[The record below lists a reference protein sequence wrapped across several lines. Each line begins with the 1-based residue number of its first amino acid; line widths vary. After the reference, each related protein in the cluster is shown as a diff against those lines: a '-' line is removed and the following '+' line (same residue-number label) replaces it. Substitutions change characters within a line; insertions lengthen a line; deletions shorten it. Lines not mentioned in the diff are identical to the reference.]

1 MGGQGSGVTVAS
13 YATCLVLI
21 AAGHSSSQLGA
32 IGFVGWLAAM
42 GLALMNFVLGGRVLA
57 RDGRAAG
64 GTAAAAPAVFAA
76 GVTVSVLLLSAIPN
90 QS

>member
-1 MGGQGSGVTVAS
+1 MGGQGAGVTVAS

-42 GLALMNFVLGGRVLA
+42 GLALMNFVLGGRVSHGMVERLA
-57 RDGRAAG
+57 ALRR
-64 GTAAAAPAVFAA
+64 PRRQCSQPV
-76 GVTVSVLLLSAIPN
+76 
-90 QS
+90 

>member
-1 MGGQGSGVTVAS
+1 
-13 YATCLVLI
+13 
-21 AAGHSSSQLGA
+21 
-32 IGFVGWLAAM
+32 
-42 GLALMNFVLGGRVLA
+42 MNFVLGGRVLA